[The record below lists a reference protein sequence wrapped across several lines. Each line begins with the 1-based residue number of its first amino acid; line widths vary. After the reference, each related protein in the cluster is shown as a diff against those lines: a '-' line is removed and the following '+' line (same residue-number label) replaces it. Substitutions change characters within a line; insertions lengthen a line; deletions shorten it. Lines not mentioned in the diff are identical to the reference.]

1 MAKLGEID
9 IYGTLN
15 AATMEGII
23 AKADQIKV
31 QLPFETDG
39 KDYTTLAQY
48 LNQQVMFKRGE
59 EIAEWITNEKNT
71 TPAFFI
77 CISLYTHRHAGRPE
91 F

>member
-59 EIAEWITNEKNT
+59 EIA
-71 TPAFFI
+71 F
-77 CISLYTHRHAGRPE
+77 
-91 F
+91 